1 MYVNNTNILLL
12 IYNVYNYEYSFAE
25 NKNKRALIVKLKE
38 TRNFSKYI
46 VLCAK
51 KLNIY
56 TNTIYS
62 YIKGFVNIT
71 A

>member
-12 IYNVYNYEYSFAE
+12 IYNVYTYDYSFGE
-25 NKNKRALIVKLKE
+25 NKNKRTLIVKLKE

-51 KLNIY
+51 YL
-56 TNTIYS
+56 S
-62 YIKGFVNIT
+62 
-71 A
+71 